1 MTIVTS
7 LVNYCH
13 CGMFVMTMMIITIT
27 NLLGMFV
34 ICDVCLFF
42 FTLPVELPCEV
53 VHVVNEKLL
62 PKNGKELV
70 LIRNQ

>member
-1 MTIVTS
+1 
-7 LVNYCH
+7 
-13 CGMFVMTMMIITIT
+13 MTMMIITIT

-34 ICDVCLFF
+34 ICDVCF

>member
-1 MTIVTS
+1 
-7 LVNYCH
+7 
-13 CGMFVMTMMIITIT
+13 MTMMIITIT

>member
-1 MTIVTS
+1 
-7 LVNYCH
+7 
-13 CGMFVMTMMIITIT
+13 MTMMIITIT

-34 ICDVCLFF
+34 ICDVCF

-62 PKNGKELV
+62 PTNGKELV
-70 LIRNQ
+70 LIGNHPTIEQEPTNQQTN